1 MAKRYLIM
9 EDREIDRLEGL
20 LKALRNIRGEGGI
33 EVKVTPGQAIT
44 ISQRPQRQRHS
55 VHLPT
60 FWARLTTADGDEYDF
75 RQQRRKGDGS
85 GDGWEDLPGG
95 LTSEEAVPAMNRTG
109 VKALSAFGVDKD
121 GGDYPAGMDERPIG
135 GAGTSDTHKYD
146 VPVWM
151 HEVTD
156 VNGDKRY
163 WFYSWGSHDGSCE

>member
-1 MAKRYLIM
+1 MSSFGPNLMTHQREVLERAKRHA
-9 EDREIDRLEGL
+9 
-20 LKALRNIRGEGGI
+20 ALI
-33 EVKVTPGQAIT
+33 EVQREEGIPFAGRGGGKPFPALIT
-44 ISQRPQRQRHS
+44 DSALLGSGPRRKYAWTE
-55 VHLPT
+55 LE
-60 FWARLTTADGDEYDF
+60 FDGDDVPV
-75 RQQRRKGDGS
+75 KDGGRS
-85 GDGWEDLPGG
+85 GT
-95 LTSEEAVPAMNRTG
+95 TSTDY
-109 VKALSAFGVDKD
+109 ALNLSERFHTSRYAFGVDKD